1 MRLRPDPVLPA
12 VRERGAKGEVDEMA
26 DEKLDFKA
34 EHAERVAN
42 KVDAVADRIA
52 DVLATMNAESAAY
65 WGCWG
70 TGETGERFAHG
81 DGENGFV
88 ENLKHQQ
95 EVIASYPEFLSGE
108 EGYSPQFREAA
119 ELLTAMERDNE
130 LDVMRSGRIKI

>member
-1 MRLRPDPVLPA
+1 
-12 VRERGAKGEVDEMA
+12 MA

-70 TGETGERFAHG
+70 TGKTGEKFAHG
-81 DGENGFV
+81 DGDNGFV
-88 ENLKHQQ
+88 EGLKNQK
-95 EVIASYPEFLSGE
+95 EVIKSYPEFLSGE
-108 EGYSPQFREAA
+108 KGYSPQFREAA
-119 ELLTAMERDNE
+119 KVLTAMEDDNE
-130 LDVMRSGRIKI
+130 LDIERTGRIRI